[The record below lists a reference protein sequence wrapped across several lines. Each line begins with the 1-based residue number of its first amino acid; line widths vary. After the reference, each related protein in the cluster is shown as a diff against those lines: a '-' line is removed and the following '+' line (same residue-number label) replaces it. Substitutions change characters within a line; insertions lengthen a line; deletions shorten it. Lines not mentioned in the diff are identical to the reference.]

1 MCFQMCVA
9 CMHGM
14 CSLRHVTSLRTGLG
28 LRARYARP
36 PCSAADRDEWL
47 PHLIAALSTG
57 FTAHLPSVGAVR
69 RTESWPALLVIGACS
84 QANLSPLDHAARA
97 AVRQV
102 WCNLGGHMTIQS
114 HTWCI
119 GFYSPTHPS
128 TRVRTGS
135 ERARPVLRSHGG
147 RQFSSV
153 PKKPVGDPSH

>member
-102 WCNLGGHMTIQS
+102 WVQARRTHDDTKPHVVHWFLL
-114 HTWCI
+114 
-119 GFYSPTHPS
+119 THPS